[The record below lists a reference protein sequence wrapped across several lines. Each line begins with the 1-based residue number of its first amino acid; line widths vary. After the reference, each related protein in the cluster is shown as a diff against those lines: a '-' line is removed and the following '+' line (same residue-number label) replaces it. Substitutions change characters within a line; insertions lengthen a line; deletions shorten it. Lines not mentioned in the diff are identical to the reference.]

1 MKLIAASLLAASMA
15 FSLNAEKNIEPTAY
29 LFTYFT
35 GNSIADESVHYA
47 VSNDGFN
54 FTALNDNK
62 PVIDS
67 KVISSTGGVRD
78 PHILRGP
85 DGKTFYMVLTDMV
98 SAKGWD
104 SNRAMILMKSND
116 LINWT
121 SNVINIQDRFAGNED
136 LKRVWA
142 PQSIYDPEAGKMLVY
157 WSMKHGDGPDIIYYA
172 YANDDFTDLEG
183 EPKPFFIPKDGK
195 SCIDG
200 DIMVKDGVYHM
211 FYKTEGHGNGIKT
224 ATTKSLSSGKWVE
237 DPEYK
242 QQTRSAVEG
251 AGTFK
256 LINSDKYILMY
267 DVYIDGK
274 YQFTESTDLVN
285 FKPVEQEVKMN
296 FHPRHGTIMPITQEE
311 YERLLNAWPITHSNL
326 NVATNKIG
334 AKIHPTMYGLFFEDI
349 NYAADGGLYAEKVKN
364 RSFEFPQNL
373 MGWKTFGNIDLKDDG
388 PFERNPHYVRLGAAS
403 HGHKHT
409 GLENEGFF
417 GIGVEADKE
426 YRFSVWARTPEG
438 GKANI
443 RVALVQPASQG
454 ENQDITSQNLSIDS
468 KEWKKYSVILK
479 SSVTDPK
486 AILRIFLSKP
496 ETTVDLEH
504 ISLFPVD
511 TWKGHENGLRR
522 DLVEKLYDIKPGLL
536 RFPGGCIVEGTEITD
551 RYQWKNTVG
560 PVENRPLNFNRW
572 HYTFPHRF
580 YPDYFQSYGL
590 GFYEYFLLAEELGA
604 APLPVL
610 NVGLACQYQ
619 NDSEDAHVPVD
630 ALQPYIDDAIDLIEF
645 ANGDT
650 STKWGALRAEM
661 GHPEPFGLKYLAIGN
676 EQWGNEYVERLKPFV
691 DALRKSHPEIMIV
704 GSSGPQSEGRE
715 FDFLWPEMRKVK
727 ADLVDE
733 HFYRPAQWFLSQGNR
748 YDNYDRKGPA
758 VFAGEYACHINGKK
772 YNHFY
777 PALLEAA
784 FMTGLERNADIV
796 HMATYAP
803 LFAHVE
809 GWQWRPDLIWFDNLS
824 SFPTSSYHVQKL
836 YGNNRGSR
844 VVPITLDD
852 NRPAAGNEGQNGL
865 FASAVIDDD
874 TNEFI
879 VKVAN
884 TSDKPHAITID
895 FDKLK
900 KNESISGGNAI
911 TLTAPSLDAENSIE
925 RPDLVKPVTS
935 AINVAG
941 KSYSTILAPYS
952 FTVYRFKRSSK

>member
-1 MKLIAASLLAASMA
+1 MMKSLAATLLMSIA
-15 FSLNAEKNIEPTAY
+15 LSVSAVDKQKETAY

-35 GNSIADESVHYA
+35 GNDIADESVHYA

-54 FTALNDNK
+54 FTALNGNQ

-98 SAKGWD
+98 SANGWD
-104 SNRAMILMKSND
+104 SNRAMILMKSDD
-116 LINWT
+116 LINWK
-121 SNVINIQDRFAGNED
+121 SSVINIQDRFPGNEN

-142 PQSIYDPEAGKMLVY
+142 PQSIYDPEADKIMVY
-157 WSMKHGDGPDIIYYA
+157 WSMKHGDDPDIIYYA
-172 YANDDFTDLEG
+172 YANDDFTDLIDT
-183 EPKPFFIPKDGK
+183 PKPLFIPQDKK

-200 DIMVKDGVYHM
+200 DIIVKDGIYHM

-224 ATTKSLSSGKWVE
+224 ATTKSLTSGKWTE

-256 LINSDKYILMY
+256 LIDSDKYILMY
-267 DVYIDGK
+267 DVYMDGK

-285 FKPVEQEVKMN
+285 FKPVSEEVTMD
-296 FHPRHGTIMPITQEE
+296 FHPRHGTIMAITQEE
-311 YERLLNAWPITHSNL
+311 YDRLINNWPMKHSTFT
-326 NVATNKIG
+326 VATDKPG

-349 NYAADGGLYAEKVKN
+349 NYAADGGLYAEKIKN

-373 MGWKTFGNIDLKDDG
+373 MGWKTYGNIELKDDG
-388 PFERNPHYVRLGAAS
+388 PFERNPHYVRLAQAS

-417 GIGVEADKE
+417 GIGVEKGNE
-426 YRFSVWARTPEG
+426 YRFSVWARTPDG
-438 GKANI
+438 GSAKL
-443 RVALVQPASQG
+443 RVALVQPASMG
-454 ENQDITSQNLSIDS
+454 ETQDIASQELTVDS
-468 KEWKKYSVILK
+468 KEWKKYTVMLK
-479 SSVTDPK
+479 PNTTDPK

-511 TWKGHENGLRR
+511 TWNGHENGLRR
-522 DLVEKLYDIKPGLL
+522 DLAQKLADIKPGIF

-551 RYQWKNTVG
+551 RYQWKNSVG
-560 PVENRPLNFNRW
+560 PVENRPTNFNRW
-572 HYTFPHRF
+572 HYTFPYRF

-590 GFYEYFLLAEELGA
+590 GFYEYFLLAEEIGA

-619 NDSEDAHVPVD
+619 NDTPDAHVALD
-630 ALQPYIDDAIDLIEF
+630 SLQPYIQDALDLIEF
-645 ANGDT
+645 ANGDA
-650 STKWGALRAEM
+650 STQWGGLRAEM
-661 GHPEPFGLKYLAIGN
+661 GHPEPFGLKFLAIGN
-676 EQWGNEYVERLKPFV
+676 EQWGEEYVQRLKPFV
-691 DALRKSHPEIMIV
+691 EAIRKAHPEIMIV
-704 GSSGPQSEGRE
+704 GSSGPQSEGRD
-715 FDFLWPEMRKVK
+715 FDYLWPEMRNLK

-824 SFPTSSYHVQKL
+824 SFPTSSYYVQQL
-836 YGNNRGSR
+836 YGNNKGSR
-844 VVPITLDD
+844 VLPLTLD

-865 FASAVIDDD
+865 FASAVIDDES
-874 TNEFI
+874 NEYV

-884 TSDKPHAITID
+884 TSADTQAITID
-895 FDKLK
+895 FNKMK
-900 KNESISGGNAI
+900 KGKSLNGGRSI
-911 TLTAPSLDAENSIE
+911 TLTAPTLDSENSIE
-925 RPDLVKPVTS
+925 NPDLVKPVERKLNAS
-935 AINVAG
+935 G
-941 KSYSTILAPYS
+941 QKYSTIVAPYS
-952 FTVYRFKRSSK
+952 FTVYRFKL